1 MRWIC
6 LICFSYFFGATSLLP
21 LVGGQE
27 GAPKTI
33 NKKVVKDDLVMQAS
47 MPDTFI
53 AGSAMHV
60 KIRVD
65 SNSKDDIR
73 YFTRTKYLDYDLEL
87 SDYKGKSV
95 PLTRF
100 GKIAYGDYRTAGG
113 SGRIP
118 PLPAGEHIEVT
129 LNIARVFD
137 LTEIGD
143 YTLSISREFWL
154 PNRRLALKITLIKFK
169 VVEEPR

>member
-6 LICFSYFFGATSLLP
+6 LSYFFGATSFFALA
-21 LVGGQE
+21 GGQE
-27 GAPKTI
+27 GAPKPI
-33 NKKVVKDDLVMQAS
+33 NKKVVQGDLVILAS
-47 MPDTFI
+47 MPDTFV

-60 KIRVD
+60 KIRVH

-87 SDYKGKSV
+87 SDSKGRSV

-100 GKIAYGDYRTAGG
+100 GKTAYGDYRGMGG

-137 LTEIGD
+137 LTDIGE
-143 YTLSISREFWL
+143 YTLSISRELRL
-154 PNRRLALKITLIKFK
+154 PGRRMELKIEKLRFM